1 MRSPAHRLTDAE
13 GALLDEI
20 AILAR
25 REGPEVPIKDLELR
39 LEERGFSDAQTRRAL
54 MSLLRRGQVSLSGA
68 KRVASRSR
76 GRCGRTA
83 TPKAASLYSGWRRT
97 KSTTKLQAGTILK
110 PRRRASSSAPRTSSE
125 PMPCPSSSLGTSVWV
140 KTSRSPCW

>member
-1 MRSPAHRLTDAE
+1 MRSSAHRLTDAE

-39 LEERGFSDAQTRRAL
+39 LEERGFSDVQTRRAL

-68 KRVASRSR
+68 KRVASRSEGLR
-76 GRCGRTA
+76 
-83 TPKAASLYSGWRRT
+83 PDSH
-97 KSTTKLQAGTILK
+97 
-110 PRRRASSSAPRTSSE
+110 P
-125 PMPCPSSSLGTSVWV
+125 
-140 KTSRSPCW
+140 

>member
-1 MRSPAHRLTDAE
+1 MHSPAHRLTDAE

-39 LEERGFSDAQTRRAL
+39 LEQRGFTDAQTRRAL

-68 KRVASRSR
+68 KRVASRS
-76 GRCGRTA
+76 GGMQ
-83 TPKAASLYSGWRRT
+83 PDSH
-97 KSTTKLQAGTILK
+97 
-110 PRRRASSSAPRTSSE
+110 P
-125 PMPCPSSSLGTSVWV
+125 
-140 KTSRSPCW
+140 

>member
-68 KRVASRSR
+68 KRVASRSQ
-76 GRCGRTA
+76 G
-83 TPKAASLYSGWRRT
+83 
-97 KSTTKLQAGTILK
+97 
-110 PRRRASSSAPRTSSE
+110 APPDSH
-125 PMPCPSSSLGTSVWV
+125 P
-140 KTSRSPCW
+140 

>member
-1 MRSPAHRLTDAE
+1 MSPPGHKLTDAE

-39 LEERGFSDAQTRRAL
+39 LEDRGFTDIQTRRAL

-68 KRVASRSR
+68 KRVSWR
-76 GRCGRTA
+76 G
-83 TPKAASLYSGWRRT
+83 
-97 KSTTKLQAGTILK
+97 AGSNGH
-110 PRRRASSSAPRTSSE
+110 AH
-125 PMPCPSSSLGTSVWV
+125 
-140 KTSRSPCW
+140 